1 MNIKEFINGFKNHPV
16 LFIGTGMSLRYLKNS
31 YTWDALLKYIS
42 FELTGTNEY
51 YYDIKSK
58 YEDDRGYDYP
68 KIASEL
74 EKGFNESVKS
84 ERYGKFKVINDT
96 FYENM
101 DKNKNISRFKLYIA
115 HLLKSYE
122 LKDEM
127 HQEIVELKKIRK
139 NIGSVIT
146 TNYDSLIEDIFDF
159 KTLIGNEILLS
170 NPYGSIYK
178 IHGSLEEPNRIII
191 TAEDYKD
198 FNERYELIR
207 AQLLSL
213 FIHHPIIFLGY
224 NIGDENIKDILKT
237 IFTYVDPNTVEAE
250 EIRKNFLLV
259 EYEEGL
265 NNQEIAQHDIDM
277 KGFSTIRINKIK
289 TDNFIEIYKSL
300 SDLVL
305 PVSAMDIRKVQSIV
319 KEIYAGGDIKV
330 SITEDIDSLQNGE
343 KVLAIGS
350 LKTIKYEFH
359 TTSEMMENYF
369 DIIEEANHQL
379 LRLIDKLTVQN
390 NQYFPIFG
398 FYTIQNNIRNFEKI
412 KEIQINKIRN
422 FLDNPIHIDEC
433 YSTIESIMVN
443 DGIAQSR
450 KANLILHGVL
460 KGRFTLE
467 ETGYYLRD
475 FDDKKTTEYRRLLCV
490 YDYKKYSNEEDVILE
505 SESVVNL

>member
-1 MNIKEFINGFKNHPV
+1 MNIRDFITGFKNHPV
-16 LFIGTGMSLRYLKNS
+16 LFVGTGMSLRYLKNS

-42 FELTGTNEY
+42 LELTGANEY

-58 YEDDRGYDYP
+58 YEDEKGFDYP
-68 KIASEL
+68 KIATDL
-74 EKGFNESVKS
+74 ETGFNEIIKND
-84 ERYGKFKVINDT
+84 RHGKFKQINDV
-96 FYENM
+96 FYEKM
-101 DKNKNISRFKLYIA
+101 DRGINVSRFKLYIA
-115 HLLKSYE
+115 SLLMRYE
-122 LKDEM
+122 LKEEK
-127 HQEIVELKKIRK
+127 QEEIAELKKIRK

-146 TNYDSLIEDIFDF
+146 TNYDTFIEDIFDF

-178 IHGSLEEPNRIII
+178 IHGSLEEPNKIII
-191 TAEDYKD
+191 TSEDYQE

-237 IFTYVDPNTVEAE
+237 IFTYVNPNTTEAE

-259 EYEEGL
+259 EYEEGFDNL
-265 NNQEIAQHDIDM
+265 EITQHDIDM

-330 SITEDIDSLQNGE
+330 SITEDIDSLSNGQ

-359 TTSEMMENYF
+359 TISEMMENYF

-379 LRLIDKLTVQN
+379 LKLIDKLTVQN
-390 NQYFPIFG
+390 SQYFPIFG
-398 FYTIQNNIRNFEKI
+398 FKSIQENIESFDKI
-412 KEIQINKIRN
+412 KQIQLNKIEN
-422 FLDNPIHIDEC
+422 LLKKTLEIDE
-433 YSTIESIMVN
+433 YYTSIQSIDEN
-443 DGIAQSR
+443 DGIAQYR
-450 KANLILHGVL
+450 KENLILHGVL
-460 KGRFTLE
+460 NGNFTLE
-467 ETGYYLRD
+467 ETEDYLKK
-475 FDDKKTTEYRRLLCV
+475 FGDKKTTEYRRLLCV
-490 YDYKKYSNEEDVILE
+490 YDYKKYSNEESLLLE
-505 SESVVNL
+505 KASI

>member
-1 MNIKEFINGFKNHPV
+1 MNIKDFIGGFKNHPV

-31 YTWDALLKYIS
+31 YTWDALLKHIA
-42 FELTGTNEY
+42 FELTGSTEY

-58 YEDDRGYDYP
+58 YESERGFDYP

-74 EKGFNESVKS
+74 ENGFNEKVKND
-84 ERYGKFKVINDT
+84 RHGKFKLINDV
-96 FYENM
+96 FYKHMEEDRNV
-101 DKNKNISRFKLYIA
+101 SRFKLYIA
-115 HLLKSYE
+115 HLLSNYE
-122 LKDEM
+122 LNGEKS
-127 HQEIVELKKIRK
+127 QEIAEFKKIRK

-146 TNYDSLIEDIFDF
+146 TNYDTFIEDIFEF

-178 IHGSLEEPNRIII
+178 VHGSLEDPNKIII
-191 TAEDYKD
+191 TEGDYIE

-224 NIGDENIKDILKT
+224 QIGDDNIKDILKT
-237 IFTYVDPNTVEAE
+237 IFTYVNPNTNEAE

-259 EYEEGL
+259 EFESGSDNEE
-265 NNQEIAQHDIDM
+265 ITQHDIDM
-277 KGFSTIRINKIK
+277 KGFSTIRINKLK

-319 KEIYAGGDIKV
+319 KEIYTGGNIKV

-350 LKTIKYEFH
+350 MKTISYEFH

-369 DIIEEANHQL
+369 NIIEEANHQL
-379 LRLIDKLTVQN
+379 LKLIEKMTIQN
-390 NQYFPIFG
+390 TQFFPIFG
-398 FYTIQNNIRNFEKI
+398 FSTIQSEINNLEKI
-412 KEIQINKIRN
+412 KQIQINKIRS
-422 FLDNPIHIDEC
+422 FIDNPKEVD
-433 YSTIESIMVN
+433 SIFS
-443 DGIAQSR
+443 DIQSVINSHELAAYR
-450 KANLILHGVL
+450 KENLILYGVL
-460 KGRFTLE
+460 NGSYTLE
-467 ETGYYLRD
+467 DAEVYLKN
-475 FDDKKTTEYRRLLCV
+475 FKDKKSTEYRRLLCV
-490 YDYKKYSNEEDVILE
+490 YDYKKYAPIEVAL
-505 SESVVNL
+505 V

>member
-1 MNIKEFINGFKNHPV
+1 MNIKDYIDSFKNHPV

-31 YTWDALLKYIS
+31 YTWDALLKNIS
-42 FELTGTNEY
+42 FELTGGNEY

-68 KIASEL
+68 KIATEL
-74 EKGFNESVKS
+74 EKGFNDIIKND
-84 ERYGKFKVINDT
+84 RNGKFKEINDI

-101 DKNKNISRFKLYIA
+101 DNGKNISRFKLYIA
-115 HLLKSYE
+115 HILKGYE
-122 LKDEM
+122 LKDEK
-127 HQEIVELKKIRK
+127 HEEIAELKKIRK

-146 TNYDSLIEDIFDF
+146 TNYDTFIENVFDF
-159 KTLIGNEILLS
+159 KILIGNEILLS

-191 TAEDYKD
+191 TEEDYQE
-198 FNERYELIR
+198 FNDRYELIR

-237 IFTYVDPNTVEAE
+237 IFTYVNPNTPEAE

-259 EYEEGL
+259 EYGEGMD
-265 NNQEIAQHDIDM
+265 NQEITQHDIDM

-289 TDNFIEIYKSL
+289 TDNFIEIFKSL

-319 KEIYAGGDIKV
+319 KEIYAGGEIKV

-350 LKTIKYEFH
+350 LKTITYEFH
-359 TTSEMMENYF
+359 TSSEILENYF
-369 DIIEEANHQL
+369 NIIDESNHQL
-379 LRLIDKLTVQN
+379 LKLIDKLKIQST
-390 NQYFPIFG
+390 QYFPILG
-398 FYTIQNNIRNFEKI
+398 FN
-412 KEIQINKIRN
+412 EIQPNIDKFEELKTNQLDKIRVLLEESRGFSQEYN
-422 FLDNPIHIDEC
+422 
-433 YSTIESIMVN
+433 SIESILQEEN
-443 DGIAQSR
+443 IPQS
-450 KANLILHGVL
+450 KKDIVILYSIL
-460 KGRFTLE
+460 KNNIDLQDAER
-467 ETGYYLRD
+467 YLRNYH
-475 FDDKKTTEYRRLLCV
+475 DKKTTPYRKVLSV
-490 YDYKKYSNEEDVILE
+490 YDFKKYLNVEEDSFEQIL
-505 SESVVNL
+505 N